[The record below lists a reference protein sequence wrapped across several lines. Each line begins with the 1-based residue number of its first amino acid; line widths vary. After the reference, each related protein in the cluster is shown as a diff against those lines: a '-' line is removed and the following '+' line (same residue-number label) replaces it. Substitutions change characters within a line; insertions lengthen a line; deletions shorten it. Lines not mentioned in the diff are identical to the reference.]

1 MKSAFKFLWRNIQ
14 WIIYYRATIWDRM
27 AYNEGV
33 RRGMH
38 CRHLRVIGPQMTQE
52 VQFFPG
58 IAPKRNFRTYLEFI
72 N

>member
-1 MKSAFKFLWRNIQ
+1 MKTSLKFLWRNIQ

-33 RRGMH
+33 RRKMH
-38 CRHLRVIGPQMTQE
+38 CRHIRVIGPQMTQE

-58 IAPKRNFRTYLEFI
+58 IAPQRNFRTYKEFVE
-72 N
+72 